1 MGSAYKRYRKDS
13 PEAIASV
20 LAALLVGDGRLD
32 PAELAFM
39 DRTGLFDLVG
49 VPRETFL
56 RVVGEM
62 FASLGR
68 VRAGAVEHRVA
79 RSARLDAALDA
90 IVSRERQLLVAAVLL
105 YLAEADRTIDEEE
118 IVLVRQVFERWNVTA
133 AELEREL
140 NVPRQ
145 RTRPFFDAAR
155 VAAT

>member
-39 DRTGLFDLVG
+39 DEMGLFGIVG

-56 RVVGEM
+56 RVAGEM
-62 FASLGR
+62 YASLGR
-68 VRAGAVEHRVA
+68 GRDGAIEHRVA

-90 IVSRERQLLVAAVLL
+90 VASRERQLLVAAALL
-105 YLAEADRTIDEEE
+105 YLAGADRVVDEEE

-133 AELEREL
+133 GELEREL

-155 VAAT
+155 VGAT